1 MRGPEGTEVKVT
13 VVRNEEEIEFNI
25 TREKIKFNYISSEVL
40 ENNVGYIKISSFEGN
55 CANDF
60 EEAYKELEGKGIKSL
75 IIDLRNNGGG
85 LVDQCLDIADLIV
98 PKGATTLITVDK
110 EKNEEVSKSNKEP
123 IINMPIVVLVNEYT
137 ASASEIL
144 TGAIKENVEA
154 SVVGTT
160 TYGKGVIQGIYL
172 LSDKKTGLKVTIQ
185 EYFTPNRNK
194 IHKTGI
200 TPDYEIELPEEWQG
214 KSTVEKEYDTQ
225 LQKAI
230 ELLK

>member
-1 MRGPEGTEVKVT
+1 MIEVTVLVMMQSSLGTEAPIIGPP
-13 VVRNEEEIEFNI
+13 RINI
-25 TREKIKFNYISSEVL
+25 F
-40 ENNVGYIKISSFEGN
+40 SFSGSL
-55 CANDF
+55 
-60 EEAYKELEGKGIKSL
+60 YPPHKGIKSL

-160 TYGKGVIQGIYL
+160 TYGKGVIQTVITLTDG
-172 LSDKKTGLKVTIQ
+172 SGLKITTA
-185 EYFTPNRNK
+185 EYFTPNG
-194 IHKTGI
+194 TGI
-200 TPDYEIELPEEWQG
+200 NKKGIKPDIEVELPDTV
-214 KSTVEKEYDTQ
+214 KSIYSVKENEDTQ
-225 LQKAI
+225 LKKAI
-230 ELLK
+230 EELSK